1 MEACKQSGNPWLP
14 QIDRPVSFD
23 NYLRECSENM
33 VVAGLAPKLTPLRV
47 EDGNKRLD
55 ILIGPEGGWT
65 DQEEEALSEKG
76 ARFFTL
82 GRYTLRAETAAL
94 TALAVARSQFLD

>member
-1 MEACKQSGNPWLP
+1 MLN
-14 QIDRPVSFD
+14 
-23 NYLRECSENM
+23 
-33 VVAGLAPKLTPLRV
+33 
-47 EDGNKRLD
+47 

-65 DQEEEALSEKG
+65 DREEELLQEKG

-94 TALAVARSQFLD
+94 TALAVARNQFLD

>member
-1 MEACKQSGNPWLP
+1 
-14 QIDRPVSFD
+14 
-23 NYLRECSENM
+23 
-33 VVAGLAPKLTPLRV
+33 VAGLAENLNRMPLEATTKEV
-47 EDGNKRLD
+47 N

-65 DQEEEALSEKG
+65 DQEEEALCEKG
-76 ARFFTL
+76 AHFFTL